1 MAFLYESYDNKGR
14 LLSQRKINA
23 EGELVGDNGNIVR
36 EFVNTEN
43 RNCAYF
49 LHWLDSNQELSPDG
63 ACYYRYQEEDAFG
76 RVVKRSYFGKKMEPV
91 CDNDD
96 NYGELISY
104 DDNDIYLRVYTFLDK
119 NGMPHN
125 NKHGY
130 SVLKRWTDEQ
140 ERVTKELFFTIENK
154 PCMIGNESF
163 GFICDYLP
171 NGAKITAFLDE
182 SGNVH
187 NNHDGYAYKE
197 ELISAEGSEEYY
209 YDVNL
214 HCVIPSSDD
223 LGDYGKRKIQTEDGY
238 SIISLDDSGSPHINK
253 KGYLARSVETMEDGT
268 IILRNLDK
276 NFHPVM
282 DDYGNYATAIEIS
295 DDGQLRKEISLNKN
309 YVQHNNLYG
318 FACSIKTTDYAG
330 RELLIWYDNSEN
342 QVVPCKSK
350 KAYVLEL
357 KRFIKERI
365 FKNSVSQ
372 FAFNARQIG
381 ATNSVILVRQEL
393 GGLAKKHGLKG
404 TFVLLEL
411 MDWNFYD
418 DTNKLS
424 EIIPLIKASEKQ
436 LVLLPITLDGPNLS
450 QVGDIISVNLPKG
463 KIGFRFVEWKVNQ
476 QTYDTIRDKMN
487 QLNE

>member
-1 MAFLYESYDNKGR
+1 MLNEVNLASE
-14 LLSQRKINA
+14 LLSSFI
-23 EGELVGDNGNIVR
+23 R
-36 EFVNTEN
+36 EYVDSEE
-43 RNCAYF
+43 RACAYY
-49 LHWLDSNQELSPDG
+49 LHLLDSNRQIQLFPDG
-63 ACYYRYQEEDAFG
+63 ISYYRYIEEDSFG
-76 RVVKRSYFGKKMEPV
+76 NVVKQFYLGKDYVPV
-91 CDNDD
+91 CDSDGD
-96 NYGELISY
+96 YGESTNY
-104 DDNDIYLRVYTFLDK
+104 DADAHIKEVVFLDK
-119 NGMPHN
+119 DGNPHD
-125 NKHGY
+125 NKKGY
-130 SVLKRWTDEQ
+130 SSIKRWYDDDENII
-140 ERVTKELFFTIENK
+140 KELYFTVEGK
-154 PCMIGNESF
+154 PCMIGNESY
-163 GFICDYLP
+163 GFIYDYLS
-171 NGAKITAFLDE
+171 NGAKITGFLDE

-187 NNHDGYAYKE
+187 NNDDGYAYKE
-197 ELISAEGSEEYY
+197 ELSSEEGLEEYY
-209 YDVNL
+209 YDVNQR
-214 HCVIPSSDD
+214 CVIPSSDD

-238 SIISLDDSGSPHINK
+238 FIISLDDSGSPHINK
-253 KGYLARSVETMEDGT
+253 KGYLARSVVTMEDGT

-282 DDYGNYATAIEIS
+282 DDYGDYATAIEIS

-309 YVQHNNLYG
+309 SVQHNNLYG

-330 RELLIWYDNSEN
+330 RELLIWYDNSGN

-487 QLNE
+487 QLNK